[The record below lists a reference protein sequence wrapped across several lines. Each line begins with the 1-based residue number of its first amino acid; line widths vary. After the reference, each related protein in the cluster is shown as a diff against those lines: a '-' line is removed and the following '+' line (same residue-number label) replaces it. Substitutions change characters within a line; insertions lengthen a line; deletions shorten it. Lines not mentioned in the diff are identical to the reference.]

1 MKHGIELRLRMA
13 TLAGKEPAI
22 PNPGS
27 ENGQL
32 SGGDTAE
39 WGGGVLWH
47 TQNWEFLELWYLQ
60 CGGWR
65 HFNCFSLWNQAQH
78 WEIRPRGQWGTGPQI
93 RKQGQARKDYSLG
106 N

>member
-27 ENGQL
+27 ESGQW
-32 SGGDTAE
+32 SSGDTAE

-47 TQNWEFLELWYLQ
+47 TQNWELLELWYLQ
-60 CGGWR
+60 YGGWR
-65 HFNCFSLWNQAQH
+65 HFTVSRYGT
-78 WEIRPRGQWGTGPQI
+78 RPSTG
-93 RKQGQARKDYSLG
+93 R
-106 N
+106 